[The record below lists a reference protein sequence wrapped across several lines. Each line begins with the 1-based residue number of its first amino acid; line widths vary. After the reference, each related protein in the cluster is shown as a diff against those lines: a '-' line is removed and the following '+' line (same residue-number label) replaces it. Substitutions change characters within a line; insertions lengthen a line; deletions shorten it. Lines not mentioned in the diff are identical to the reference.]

1 MFDTHAHLNFSR
13 FKKNFDDVIRRA
25 HDAGINHIVIP
36 GTDVE
41 SSKKAVEIAER
52 YDGIYAAVGIHPH
65 HVFEYLSRHSEERS
79 NEEFR
84 PDEILRS
91 TQDDIRIIKQ
101 LLSHPKVVAIGEIGI
116 DRHVYEETKYK
127 LYAIGENFLF
137 VQRELFAQQIRLASK
152 HNKSLI
158 IHYRL
163 VSLRQLDVHIPY
175 SLPARMLS

>member
-101 LLSHPKVVAIGEIGI
+101 LLSHPKVVNL
-116 DRHVYEETKYK
+116 D
-127 LYAIGENFLF
+127 
-137 VQRELFAQQIRLASK
+137 
-152 HNKSLI
+152 
-158 IHYRL
+158 
-163 VSLRQLDVHIPY
+163 SLR
-175 SLPARMLS
+175 S